1 MYVEETDPKK
11 PAYRLSSK
19 QKEHLQH
26 SGMSGDSQF
35 VIDLDSVNTGLAV
48 KFYYRLSSY
57 FFGNDFILV
66 AGGEQHTGRNNKIV
80 KNDA

>member
-35 VIDLDSVNTGLAV
+35 VIDLDRVNTGLAV

-57 FFGNDFILV
+57 FFVMTSSLLQEVNSIQ
-66 AGGEQHTGRNNKIV
+66 AEIIK
-80 KNDA
+80 